1 MWALVWSLPGLV
13 TDSRQS
19 CFWDLIDVTPADE
32 DDYLK
37 VVDVIANVDVGV
49 EESVGE

>member
-19 CFWDLIDVTPADE
+19 WDLIDVTPADE